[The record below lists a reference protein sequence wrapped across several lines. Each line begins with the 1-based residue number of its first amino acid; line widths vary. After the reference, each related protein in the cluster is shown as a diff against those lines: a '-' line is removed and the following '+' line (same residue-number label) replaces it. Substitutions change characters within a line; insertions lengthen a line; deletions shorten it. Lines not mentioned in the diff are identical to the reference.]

1 MNEKTILVID
11 DDEAI
16 RDALQRVL
24 TRKGYN
30 VLLAT
35 SGRTGI
41 ELILSHTIHVIVS
54 DILMED
60 LSGIDLVH
68 WAKDKEIE
76 IPIILITG
84 NPSLSSAGEAVRYNA
99 FDYIPKPVESAQILD
114 VIQRAIHKYAE
125 IQKNKNKLLNSQI
138 IEYDLI
144 KKNWDLNKQNE
155 AIFRATKDCVIT
167 VNSNLIIIYAND
179 ATFSMLGYKENAI
192 LGNSISILFPPEKV
206 KFYNRVVKYYIK
218 NILKTETNQVTD
230 IQLKNVEGKIIDCD
244 LSFCLYTIDSNDYAT
259 GIIRDNT
266 QKNRLIQKLIDSER
280 RAFLTTIASSIG
292 HEINNSLSA
301 ILGFIDL
308 AMQPNAMINIKDKAI
323 HVTMTQVQKLKN
335 LSNNLLSL
343 GAKQNIDPSQELLM
357 VSDLNNCLKNVIDL
371 FQNSKRLKY
380 CEVNLTQNS
389 DPLNVKGNPDKIG
402 LALSN
407 IILNAADATD
417 NRGNIQITTFL
428 GKSGPAIS
436 IQDNGKG
443 MDEDILENLYE
454 PYFSTKGQSKGTGLG
469 MFVVKEICDLYGIL
483 IDLETKVNH
492 GTKFTLNFPAIF

>member
-1 MNEKTILVID
+1 MNEKTILIID

-30 VLLAT
+30 VLLAN
-35 SGRTGI
+35 SGKAGI
-41 ELILSHTIHVIVS
+41 EMMQNHLIHVVVS

-68 WAKDKEIE
+68 WAKDNGIE

-84 NPSLSSAGEAVRYNA
+84 NPSLISAGEAVRYNA
-99 FDYIPKPVESAQILD
+99 FDYIPKPVESAQILE
-114 VIQRAIHKYAE
+114 VINRSIVEFSK
-125 IQKNKNKLLNSQI
+125 IQENKNKLLNSQK
-138 IEYDLI
+138 IEYELI

-155 AIFRATKDCVIT
+155 AIFSATKDCIIT
-167 VNSNLIIIYAND
+167 TNSNLIIIYANN
-179 ATFSMLGYKENAI
+179 AAYTMLGYNESNF
-192 LGNSISILFPPEKV
+192 LGNSISILFPPNKIR
-206 KFYNRVVKYYIK
+206 FYNRVVKYYIN
-218 NILKTETNQVTD
+218 NILKTETNQITD
-230 IQLKNVEGKIIDCD
+230 IQILNFEGKLIDCD
-244 LSFCLYTIDSNDYAT
+244 LSFCLYNIDSNEFAT

-266 QKNRLIQKLIDSER
+266 QKKKLIQKLIDSER

-335 LSNNLLSL
+335 LANNLLSL
-343 GAKQNIDPSQELLM
+343 GAKQNFDPNIELSM
-357 VSDLNNCLKNVIDL
+357 VSDLNICISNVIEL

-380 CEVNLTQNS
+380 CEVNLVKYS
-389 DPLNVKGNPDKIG
+389 EPLKVKGNSDKIG

-417 NRGNIQITTFL
+417 NRGKIQITTFMS
-428 GKSGPAIS
+428 KSGPTIS
-436 IQDNGKG
+436 IEDNGKG
-443 MDEDILENLYE
+443 MNEEILKNLYE
-454 PYFSTKGQSKGTGLG
+454 PYFSTKSQSKGTGLG
-469 MFVVKEICDLYGIL
+469 MFVIKEIADLYGIR
-483 IDLETKVNH
+483 IDLESKVNE
-492 GTKFTLNFPAIF
+492 GTKFTLYFPSVN